1 MYTEQALIKA
11 RKQRDP
17 KMIHSFFMTPPC
29 HKGRMLHFWEVKK
42 IKIPITNCKKMAPKG
57 LNTA

>member
-17 KMIHSFFMTPPC
+17 KMIHSFFMTPPF
-29 HKGRMLHFWEVKK
+29 HKGRMLHFLGSEKTKK
-42 IKIPITNCKKMAPKG
+42 TKISIKNCKKFSP
-57 LNTA
+57 